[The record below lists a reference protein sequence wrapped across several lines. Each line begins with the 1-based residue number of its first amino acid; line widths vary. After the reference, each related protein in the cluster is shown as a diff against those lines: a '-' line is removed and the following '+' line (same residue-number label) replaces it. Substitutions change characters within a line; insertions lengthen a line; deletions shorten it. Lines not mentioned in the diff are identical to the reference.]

1 MLSFSFW
8 KYKLDTEL
16 RALHNS
22 IVCTHRKYKIFKSE
36 AYAASPHQ
44 PNVGRTNIIGFI
56 FFFMGLSVP
65 RLKFMFCT
73 KKMDCAKVLKL

>member
-1 MLSFSFW
+1 MGF
-8 KYKLDTEL
+8 YYL

-56 FFFMGLSVP
+56 
-65 RLKFMFCT
+65 
-73 KKMDCAKVLKL
+73 

>member
-44 PNVGRTNIIGFI
+44 PNVGRTNI
-56 FFFMGLSVP
+56 
-65 RLKFMFCT
+65 
-73 KKMDCAKVLKL
+73 MDLYNVFYGVKRPTLRILCFVLKKWIVQRS